1 MSKNINLDQALEY
14 KGYWYL
20 PSSSEKKVAGILT
33 YIPSDKITLELIG
46 AFDNSLSSLFETKE
60 EKVIYGKTSDAKEV
74 TLLQCFQC
82 SSINFSSDFPIVTY
96 NCSYLIIGKHIN
108 SLDEQARYWVSF
120 RIPELTYWCHP
131 GALTNTVKFDENGG
145 KITQM
150 SIAFNSVNNNNE
162 DVISN
167 VKIDNNTSVLIK
179 RGVYFDGTTYLLN
192 PQFEQYTYVD
202 IIKQSAVSINELL
215 IDIHTFE
222 RFISLATFSV
232 VKSSDITFFDKEIF
246 QEHKSEKYY
255 RQIHLIHLHN
265 PLRIRSEQNK
275 NSNFLFQYSAIEEV
289 YPEIIKKWY
298 NAPPNLFPI
307 RSHLIDSL
315 DKKPVYSS
323 VDFLIIIQAI
333 EGFWWRFRDDNYKRK
348 NAIAKKKNTNLN
360 EILNELLKEFDDIE
374 LLNKCGIDIEAVV
387 DSRHYYSHF
396 VEQTKKPKKLDGR
409 PLIKQAKKL
418 RILLI
423 CCVLS
428 FVGFEH
434 SKIDAIFKKSNN
446 KFI

>member
-46 AFDNSLSSLFETKE
+46 AFDISLSSIFETKE

-275 NSNFLFQYSAIEEV
+275 NSNFLIQSTAIEEV
-289 YPEIIKKWY
+289 YPEII
-298 NAPPNLFPI
+298 
-307 RSHLIDSL
+307 
-315 DKKPVYSS
+315 
-323 VDFLIIIQAI
+323 
-333 EGFWWRFRDDNYKRK
+333 
-348 NAIAKKKNTNLN
+348 
-360 EILNELLKEFDDIE
+360 
-374 LLNKCGIDIEAVV
+374 
-387 DSRHYYSHF
+387 
-396 VEQTKKPKKLDGR
+396 
-409 PLIKQAKKL
+409 
-418 RILLI
+418 
-423 CCVLS
+423 
-428 FVGFEH
+428 
-434 SKIDAIFKKSNN
+434 
-446 KFI
+446 